1 MREYWSS
8 VRRAALNAALLAL
21 NLFFWNHG
29 DHFWWTLLAIVAGVP
44 TVALCIYQCL
54 VAWSERGYNL

>member
-1 MREYWSS
+1 MRWT
-8 VRRAALNAALLAL
+8 VANAALLAL